1 MSILA
6 KCFGVAVLIA
16 ASTPS
21 LLASQ
26 DAPDASV
33 WSGTVQA
40 NGSVLFGNTE
50 QRIVGGKV
58 TVARGDSVMEL
69 GAELQ
74 TLYGESSVEGQ
85 DPQVVKRLW
94 LGALTFDWRPHAR
107 LSPFM
112 FGSVESNLEKRIAQ
126 RYSLGIGA
134 KQTFLSTETTET
146 SLSVAL
152 LEERTVPRA
161 EAPDPSAVR
170 LERWSL
176 RGRVRHAF
184 NDRVRASH
192 VTFWKPE
199 VRATDRYL
207 IQSTSELI
215 LQLTEAMSFS
225 ILLVDNYDSE
235 ARTRGARVYNDG
247 QLLFGIAAKW

>member
-1 MSILA
+1 MLA
-6 KCFGVAVLIA
+6 KYFRVAVLLA
-16 ASTPS
+16 AACTPS
-21 LLASQ
+21 LLGAQGAS
-26 DAPDASV
+26 DPSV
-33 WSGTVQA
+33 WSGTIQA

-50 QRIVGGKV
+50 QRIVGGKI

-74 TLYGESSVEGQ
+74 TLYGEGSVEGQ
-85 DPQVVKRLW
+85 EPQVVKRLW
-94 LGALTFDWRPHAR
+94 LGALSLDWRPYAR

-112 FGSVESNLEKRIAQ
+112 YGSVESNLEKRIAQ
-126 RYSLGIGA
+126 RYSLGIGV
-134 KQTFLSTETTET
+134 KQTFVSREGTEA
-146 SLSVAL
+146 SLSAAL
-152 LEERTVPRA
+152 IEERTVPRA

-176 RGRVRHAF
+176 RARARHAF

-215 LQLTEAMSFS
+215 FQLTEAMSFS

>member
-1 MSILA
+1 MHFVA
-6 KCFGVAVLIA
+6 KSSGIA
-16 ASTPS
+16 A
-21 LLASQ
+21 LLAAIFVPSRLSAQ
-26 DAPDASV
+26 ETDARV
-33 WSGTVQA
+33 WSGTIQA
-40 NGSVLFGNTE
+40 NGSILFGNTE
-50 QRIVGGKV
+50 QRIVGGKI

-85 DPQVVKRLW
+85 DPVVVKRLW
-94 LGALTFDWRPHAR
+94 LGALTFDWRPYAH
-107 LSPFM
+107 LSPFL

-126 RYSLGIGA
+126 RYSVGVGA
-134 KQTFLSTETTET
+134 KRTFVATDATEA

-152 LEERTVPRA
+152 LEEQTVPRA
-161 EAPDPSAVR
+161 EAPDPSVVR

-176 RGRVRHAF
+176 RGRARHAF
-184 NDRVRASH
+184 TDRVRASH

-199 VRATDRYL
+199 VRAWDRYL

-215 LQLTEAMSFS
+215 FQLTEALSFS

-247 QLLFGIAAKW
+247 QLLFGVAAKW